1 MDSLGVRLGRIVELT
16 RTRGIVY
23 WRHQRAQWEYEARSR
38 YWICLGEYSSF
49 VINQFK
55 HWSTCTDSVVWP
67 VPYACAFFCSC
78 QLATVVAWHVSL
90 KRSHFWHPIQT
101 VVIWPI
107 TFKLATSL
115 AYLFFLRRYQAIV
128 AMATKHTKPTTTA
141 RAIKTDLWV
150 EEDFCDLSE
159 LRPEVS
165 GDAEMISFS
174 PIKTMLIPICCSI
187 SGATFISSCF
197 IISRG
202 IMLLLASVGILTTSF
217 TLKSSMSFQVFGYPC
232 SMMISSGWK
241 VRAFFWLCVSGF
253 LMEERSRMVY

>member
-1 MDSLGVRLGRIVELT
+1 MYRL
-16 RTRGIVY
+16 RGMVSAL
-23 WRHQRAQWEYEARSR
+23 RMR
-38 YWICLGEYSSF
+38 
-49 VINQFK
+49 
-55 HWSTCTDSVVWP
+55 
-67 VPYACAFFCSC
+67 FFCSC

-150 EEDFCDLSE
+150 EEDFRDLSE
-159 LRPEVS
+159 LRPEAS

-217 TLKSSMSFQVFGYPC
+217 TLKSSMSFQVFGYPW
-232 SMMISSGWK
+232 SMMISSRWK